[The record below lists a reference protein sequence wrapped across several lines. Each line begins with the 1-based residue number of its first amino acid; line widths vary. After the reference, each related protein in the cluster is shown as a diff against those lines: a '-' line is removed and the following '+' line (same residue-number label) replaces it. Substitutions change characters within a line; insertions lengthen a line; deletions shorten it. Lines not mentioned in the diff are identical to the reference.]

1 VAGHHQRHDRGV
13 LRRRLGGELLDRPHH
28 PRDDHPPV
36 LERLTQTFDRVAAEL
51 GELVEE
57 QDTVVPECEVIT
69 PDGRSTWSVEGG
81 SRGLASAGTKTVAGR
96 GRGLDC

>member
-1 VAGHHQRHDRGV
+1 VLTRESAGHDRAERPLLSAELPEV
-13 LRRRLGGELLDRPHH
+13 LDIISECSTAESSAAPRRRARTATHD

-57 QDTVVPECEVIT
+57 QDTVVRQ
-69 PDGRSTWSVEGG
+69 RS
-81 SRGLASAGTKTVAGR
+81 
-96 GRGLDC
+96 